1 MNIADIISKDYSEVP
16 IDERFGKIR
25 AIVENENPKGII
37 VTEDGEYRGVITERQ
52 LVQSH
57 VGDGTKA
64 DTLMRSVP
72 KVDRTANIRDVSRV
86 LVEGGT
92 KVAPVFE
99 AGRVEGI
106 ITADAILDAVLD
118 NLDALTVDEICSDDV
133 ITVSTQ
139 TTVGQAI
146 NLLRENGISRLP
158 VVNEDDA
165 LLTGVLTTYDLSDVI
180 IRDLDKPTVG
190 DRGGDLDRILDL
202 PVYDAMN
209 SPVATIPQDATVRAA
224 VEHMAENDYA
234 GMVVTPADDDRIV
247 SGIITKSDIL
257 RALSYTEDDHL
268 DVQITNI
275 DLLDTLSREEIRAS
289 ITEVADKYQ
298 QMQVHHAHV
307 RFQRHKE
314 RLRGVPLINCQIRL
328 RTGFGQVAGSG
339 EGFGADSAF
348 HVALDKLERNVLA
361 KKGVHRDEKY
371 QGNLLRKLGEM

>member
-1 MNIADIISKDYSEVP
+1 MNIADIISREYSEVSV
-16 IDERFGKIR
+16 DERFGKIR

-37 VTEDGEYRGVITERQ
+37 VTDDGEYKGMITERQ

-64 DTLMRSVP
+64 DALMRSVP
-72 KVDRTANIRDVSRV
+72 KVDRTDNIRDVSRV

-92 KVAPVFE
+92 KTAPVFE

-106 ITADAILDAVLD
+106 ITADAILEAVLD
-118 NLDALTVDEICSDDV
+118 NLDTLAVDQIYSDDV
-133 ITVSTQ
+133 ITISSE

-158 VVNEDDA
+158 VVDEDN
-165 LLTGVLTTYDLSDVI
+165 LLSGILTTYDLSDVI
-180 IRDLDKPTVG
+180 IRDLDKPTQG

-209 SPVATIPQDATVRAA
+209 SPVATVPVSSTVQEA
-224 VEHMAENDYA
+224 VEQMFEYDYA
-234 GMVVTPADDDRIV
+234 GMVVTPDDDDRV
-247 SGIITKSDIL
+247 VAGILTKSDIL
-257 RALSYTEDDHL
+257 RALSFTEDDHL

-275 DLLDTLSREEIRAS
+275 DLLDSLSREEIRAS

-298 QMQVHHAHV
+298 RMQVHHAHV

-339 EGFGADSAF
+339 EGFGADTAF

-361 KKGVHRDEKY
+361 KKGVHRDEQY
-371 QGNLLRKLGEM
+371 QGNLLRKLGDM